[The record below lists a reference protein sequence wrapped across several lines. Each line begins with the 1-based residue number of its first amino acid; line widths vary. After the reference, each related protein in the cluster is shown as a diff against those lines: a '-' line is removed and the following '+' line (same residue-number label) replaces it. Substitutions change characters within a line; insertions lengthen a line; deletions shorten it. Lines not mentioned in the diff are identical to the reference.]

1 MAGILEGSEDSAVDK
16 GAEVPVLKGF
26 MAWGSDNKNIHRH
39 KQNVRQS
46 LSAKEKTIK

>member
-1 MAGILEGSEDSAVDK
+1 MAGILEGSEDLAVDK

-39 KQNVRQS
+39 KTECETV
-46 LSAKEKTIK
+46 IKCQGENN